1 MEEETIYI
9 PVFDS
14 EDVIAVPIGIKH
26 AVDPEEVRCYLHSA
40 EAAADAARAPLPCRG
55 AELGAARPQVLECL
69 KAEEAPL
76 SLWLDVVKAYLAAG
90 HTVHAERMLRE
101 GTGAEV

>member
-14 EDVIAVPIGIKH
+14 EDVIAVPIGLKH
-26 AVDPEEVRCYLHSA
+26 AVDPEEVR
-40 EAAADAARAPLPCRG
+40 AAAVVFRSVASAAHAPFLSQYADPGTVHR
-55 AELGAARPQVLECL
+55 QVLECL

-90 HTVHAERMLRE
+90 HTMHAERMLRE

>member
-1 MEEETIYI
+1 
-9 PVFDS
+9 
-14 EDVIAVPIGIKH
+14 VP
-26 AVDPEEVRCYLHSA
+26 C
-40 EAAADAARAPLPCRG
+40 
-55 AELGAARPQVLECL
+55 AELGTVHRQVLECL

-90 HTVHAERMLRE
+90 HTMHAERMLRE